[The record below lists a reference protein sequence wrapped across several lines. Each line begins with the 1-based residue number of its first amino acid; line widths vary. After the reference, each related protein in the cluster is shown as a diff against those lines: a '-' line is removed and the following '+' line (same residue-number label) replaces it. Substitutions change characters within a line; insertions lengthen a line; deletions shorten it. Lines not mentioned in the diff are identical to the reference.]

1 MSLLFLIVV
10 SLLVL
15 AAYLLSRPSRPL
27 KVLGAL
33 TVALIIGGSALFL
46 LGNLYAASEAEVYE
60 GAPDGSRAP
69 VTTLELEH

>member
-10 SLLVL
+10 SLLVF
-15 AAYLLSRPSRPL
+15 AAYLLSRPSRSL

-33 TVALIIGGSALFL
+33 TVALVIGGSALFL
-46 LGNLYAASEAEVYE
+46 LGNLYASSEVEVFE
-60 GAPDGSRAP
+60 AAPDGSQAP